1 MRNEAKWKDVSH
13 NFEFKFLI
21 FLNMISTMLRVYV
34 SQTNFVNVFLSE
46 IKMLL
51 IKMSFLIKEIFH
63 SPPYGTMT
71 NEEKYKDRL
80 A

>member
-1 MRNEAKWKDVSH
+1 
-13 NFEFKFLI
+13 
-21 FLNMISTMLRVYV
+21 MISTMLRVYV
-34 SQTNFVNVFLSE
+34 NQTNFVNVFLSE

-51 IKMSFLIKEIFH
+51 KKMSFSIKKILH
-63 SPPYGTMT
+63 SPPYCTMT